1 MSLQS
6 QPAEKVRDLKGGVL
20 SYGSITKMDFD
31 EFFSGNSFDS
41 YKWLGAHFDG
51 KGTMFRVYAPNAVGA
66 AVIGDFNGWCDS
78 HMARTV
84 DGNFWE
90 IYIDGAMPD
99 MMYKYRIN
107 TVSGSTER
115 CDPYGYGMELRPKF
129 ASIIR
134 DMSDF
139 AFEDYSWLQDR
150 PTWHGD
156 ALNIYEVHLGSWKT
170 NPDDENGWYTYKQL
184 APKLVS
190 YCKSMG
196 YNCIEVMP
204 LSEYP
209 CDESWGYQATGFF
222 APTSRYGTAA
232 ELKYFINHCHKNGIA
247 VIMDFVP
254 VHFAVDGYALAKF
267 DGTAVFES
275 GYNDIAYS
283 EWGSCSFDHTH
294 PVVCSFLKSAAN
306 YWLDEF
312 HFDGLRMDAISRI
325 IYWAGEPA
333 RGENVCGT
341 RFLKTMNQGLKH
353 RHPTAVLCAEDSTDY
368 PRVTKSVEQGG
379 LGFDYKWD
387 MGWMND
393 TLDYFKKTPEQR
405 VDAYHKLTFSML
417 YNYSEKY
424 ILPFS
429 HDESV
434 HGKATIVQK
443 MYGDYE
449 DKFPQARALYMYM
462 YVHPGKKLN
471 FMGNELGQLR
481 EWNEKQE
488 QDWSVLT
495 YPMHDSFNKF
505 IKKLCGIYLKMP
517 ALSRWDDSFDGFRW
531 LDCDS
536 ALRRCYA
543 VLRSCPEEK
552 PVAAILNFSD
562 RIQEDYVLNI
572 GAGNRLKI
580 ILDSTDDIWSG
591 CAPHYPKT
599 LIADENGCIK
609 LNVPRYSAAYYELSP
624 KK

>member
-1 MSLQS
+1 MNFG
-6 QPAEKVRDLKGGVL
+6 D
-20 SYGSITKMDFD
+20 
-31 EFFSGNSFDS
+31 FFSGECFDS

-51 KGTMFRVYAPNAVGA
+51 RGTMFRVYAPHADGVS
-66 AVIGDFNGWCDS
+66 VIGDFNGWSDS
-78 HMARTV
+78 YMNRLEG
-84 DGNFWE
+84 GNFWE
-90 IYIDGAMPD
+90 LYIDGALPE
-99 MMYKYRIN
+99 MMYKYRIH
-107 TVSGSTER
+107 TSSGAAER

-139 AFEDYSWLQDR
+139 AFGDNNWLQSR

-170 NPDDENGWYTYKQL
+170 NSEDENGWYTYKQL
-184 APKLVS
+184 APKLVN
-190 YCKSMG
+190 YCKSAG

-209 CDESWGYQATGFF
+209 CDESWGYQGTGFF
-222 APTSRYGTAA
+222 APTSRYGTAK

-267 DGTAVFES
+267 DGTAIFES
-275 GYNDIAYS
+275 GYSDIAYS

-306 YWLDEF
+306 YWLEEF

-325 IYWAGEPA
+325 IYWGGEPA
-333 RGENVCGT
+333 RGENTCGT
-341 RFLKTMNQGLKH
+341 RFLKTMNQGLKL
-353 RHPTAVLCAEDSTDY
+353 RHPTAILCAEDSTDY
-368 PRVTKSVEQGG
+368 PRVTKAVEQDG

-449 DKFPQARALYMYM
+449 DKFPQARALYMY
-462 YVHPGKKLN
+462 
-471 FMGNELGQLR
+471 
-481 EWNEKQE
+481 
-488 QDWSVLT
+488 
-495 YPMHDSFNKF
+495 
-505 IKKLCGIYLKMP
+505 
-517 ALSRWDDSFDGFRW
+517 
-531 LDCDS
+531 
-536 ALRRCYA
+536 
-543 VLRSCPEEK
+543 
-552 PVAAILNFSD
+552 
-562 RIQEDYVLNI
+562 
-572 GAGNRLKI
+572 
-580 ILDSTDDIWSG
+580 
-591 CAPHYPKT
+591 
-599 LIADENGCIK
+599 
-609 LNVPRYSAAYYELSP
+609 
-624 KK
+624 